1 MKFRLLERLLEII
14 GALTEQSRNETNL
27 NSGCRKARVWLIRH
41 FFPFFL
47 SDPLRHG
54 ALFSRL
60 NIVMQMGADGI
71 VVRRPRTHS
80 HDNFPGL
87 FFVISHGTRPLLSLF
102 QFRYQNR
109 LMFIS
114 ISK

>member
-27 NSGCRKARVWLIRH
+27 NSGARVWLIRH

-47 SDPLRHG
+47 FDPLRHG